1 MRRPQTRDETMST
14 VKQKLIRG
22 MNSSL
27 TVKQRPTNKR
37 LKRHQGQAIQSGP
50 SLGETLRVLVADDCK
65 DTVETMSMLMEMW
78 GYDAAKAYDGPT
90 TLKTASAYR
99 PHVLLLDIAMPRMNG
114 CQLASLLRQV
124 PYLQDALLVAI
135 TGCTSAEQRELC
147 KQTGFDYFFLKPVS
161 PAIMVRL
168 LSLEQERLT
177 KTAGASNGFSPRD
190 SRNPLRLELHKMVTD
205 CLGSSCFHAIA

>member
-1 MRRPQTRDETMST
+1 MST
-14 VKQKLIRG
+14 VKQKLDRK
-22 MNSSL
+22 MNSRAG
-27 TVKQRPTNKR
+27 VKQLPTSKR
-37 LKRHQGQAIQSGP
+37 LKRHQGQASQSG
-50 SLGETLRVLVADDCK
+50 LALRETLRVLIADDCK

-90 TLKTASAYR
+90 ALKTASTYR

-114 CQLASLLRQV
+114 CHLASLLRQV

-161 PAIMVRL
+161 PAIVERL
-168 LSLEQERLT
+168 LSREQERLT
-177 KTAGASNGFSPRD
+177 KTAVASDGFSPRD
-190 SRNPLRLELHKMVTD
+190 SRNNMVGD
-205 CLGSSCFHAIA
+205 CRFRVIA